1 MRITRLF
8 IDNYKCF
15 VGFDFKP
22 QAIQP
27 IFGLNGT
34 GKSTLFEVLAA
45 VKRLVVDGDPID
57 FCFPDAAFTR
67 WTRFPPKSL
76 RILLEVGHDEW
87 QYRYELTAS
96 TDRTTNKTRI
106 VTESLTSPFFPD
118 SLYAFRQGTAT
129 LLHDLDKTSQQIL
142 ADDQRSGLSSVNSRP
157 GTHHL
162 QSFRSVLKGVQW
174 VALHPGLMRESSSD
188 GEEST
193 LAWGGHN
200 FVSWLR
206 SVAQIQLPAMGELN
220 ANLTECLNG
229 FDGIRFEPIGKRK
242 LLWAKFLSKPSP
254 NERPEGHRYDFA
266 ELSDGQRML
275 IALYAV
281 YHGLKGSNAILCMDE
296 PANYLAP
303 AEIQPYLSLV
313 RDAVGD
319 GLAQL
324 FVSTHNPEAIN
335 YLAPDGG
342 VIFDREDGGPV
353 KILPFPEINPDG
365 ITAAELLA
373 RGWTD

>member
-1 MRITRLF
+1 MRITRLY

-45 VKRLVVDGDPID
+45 LRLLIVDGISVND
-57 FCFPDAAFTR
+57 CFPLACQTR
-67 WTRFPPKSL
+67 WSESEDL
-76 RILLEVGHDEW
+76 EIILEVGDDTR
-87 QYRYELTAS
+87 QYSYELLVMFNSDVGRTWVNEETLRAGSHELFSSLGGEGTLTPEGGGAS
-96 TDRTTNKTRI
+96 HKLLVDRNRS
-106 VTESLTSPFFPD
+106 SL
-118 SLYAFRQGTAT
+118 A
-129 LLHDLDKTSQQIL
+129 
-142 ADDQRSGLSSVNSRP
+142 SVNPRP
-157 GTHHL
+157 DTQSVTHFKQWLGSL
-162 QSFRSVLKGVQW
+162 QLVT
-174 VALHPGLMRESSSD
+174 LHPGLMRESVSQAEASSLD
-188 GEEST
+188 
-193 LAWGGHN
+193 WGGPN

-206 SVAQIQLPAMGELN
+206 YITQTRLPAMGPLSADLRGCVSGLN
-220 ANLTECLNG
+220 A
-229 FDGIRFEPIGKRK
+229 IRFEPVGKQWT
-242 LLWAKFLSKPSP
+242 LWADFNSPTGGKPDSYQF
-254 NERPEGHRYDFA
+254 G

-275 IALYAV
+275 IALYTV
-281 YHGLKGSNAILCMDE
+281 YHGMKESNAVLCMDE
-296 PANYLAP
+296 PANYLAA

-319 GLAQL
+319 GFAQL

-353 KILPFPEINPDG
+353 KILPFPEVNPDG

-373 RGWTD
+373 RGWID